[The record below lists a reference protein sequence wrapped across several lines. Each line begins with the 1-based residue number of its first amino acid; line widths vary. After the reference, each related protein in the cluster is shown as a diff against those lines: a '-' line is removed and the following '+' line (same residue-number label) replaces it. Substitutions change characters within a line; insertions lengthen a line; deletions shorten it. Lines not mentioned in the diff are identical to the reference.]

1 MSVWATSLVDTKEI
15 INLLLE
21 KYKVDSRA
29 ENFALFIVRD
39 NGEQRKVKED
49 DYPLVVRV
57 MLGPHEDVARLFLVD
72 SHFTPEISSEVAQFI
87 NLSISECRAIL
98 DQYQTEQEREEDRIR
113 EK

>member
-1 MSVWATSLVDTKEI
+1 M
-15 INLLLE
+15 
-21 KYKVDSRA
+21 DSRA

-39 NGEQRKVKED
+39 NGEQRRVKED
-49 DYPLVVRV
+49 DFPLLVRV

-87 NLSISECRAIL
+87 NLSINECRSIL
-98 DQYQTEQEREEDRIR
+98 NRYQVEQQREEDRIR